1 MGSRRVAMRSPVGA
15 LASRPKAAAQ
25 ELAEPLLA
33 QELAEPLLAQGLAE
47 PLLAQGLAAARP
59 ATTSCSLQ

>member
-33 QELAEPLLAQGLAE
+33 QELAEPLLAQGLA
-47 PLLAQGLAAARP
+47 AARP